1 MSCDGCKAKDVGA
14 CTAHGGTGW
23 DPRTGKTP
31 CPHAPQIMPIIDA
44 EEEQRRARAVIVE
57 ELPWLCRDC
66 QKTPEDCGKSIEICE
81 RKVWR
86 ENEYERGHATRA
98 MRLR

>member
-1 MSCDGCKAKDVGA
+1 MNCNQPCDARKI
-14 CTAHGGTGW
+14 CTACGGTGW

-57 ELPWLCRDC
+57 ELPWFCRDC

-86 ENEYERGHATRA
+86 ENEYERGHAA
-98 MRLR
+98 

>member
-31 CPHAPQIMPIIDA
+31 CPHAPQMRKAMTTVTPFGTIAGD
-44 EEEQRRARAVIVE
+44 VI
-57 ELPWLCRDC
+57 
-66 QKTPEDCGKSIEICE
+66 GS
-81 RKVWR
+81 
-86 ENEYERGHATRA
+86 
-98 MRLR
+98 